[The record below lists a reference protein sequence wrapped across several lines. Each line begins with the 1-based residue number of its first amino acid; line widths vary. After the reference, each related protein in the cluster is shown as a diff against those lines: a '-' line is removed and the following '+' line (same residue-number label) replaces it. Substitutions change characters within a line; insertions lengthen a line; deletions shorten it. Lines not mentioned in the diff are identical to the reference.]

1 VRRLARGHGAEVVE
15 KLVEL
20 MRGTVVVHVG
30 DPQNTRPI
38 FIPVSPQTQLNAAVA
53 ILDRGYGRPGLA
65 VELTGHEEAPIV
77 HESESAYDIICR
89 RLDAI
94 RQRLKEDGHPVLVEP

>member
-1 VRRLARGHGAEVVE
+1 MSA
-15 KLVEL
+15 
-20 MRGTVVVHVG
+20 T
-30 DPQNTRPI
+30 PQNTRPI

-65 VELTGHEEAPIV
+65 VELTGNEEATNL
-77 HESESAYDIICR
+77 HGGESAYDIICR

-94 RQRLKEDGHPVLVEP
+94 RQRLIEDGHPVLMEP